1 MVYGTI
7 RYSVSLTTGI
17 LENQPKYDL
26 EQYVLDE
33 MRRPRVDWMTRADDS
48 ILEFLL
54 NEGNRPIRATPA
66 VIQAN
71 VDYQISHVRNRI
83 RELHEA
89 GLVEYYDEDRGIYQ
103 ITDVGRAYLAGEID
117 ADELET

>member
-1 MVYGTI
+1 VYGTI
-7 RYSVSLTTGI
+7 RYSVSLTTAVS
-17 LENQPKYDL
+17 ENQPKYHP
-26 EQYVLDE
+26 EQPFHYE

-54 NEGNRPIRATPA
+54 NEGNHPIRATPA

-89 GLVEYYDEDRGIYQ
+89 GLVEYFDEGRGIYE
-103 ITDVGRAYLAGEID
+103 ISDRGRAYLAGELK
-117 ADELET
+117 AEELE